1 MRGSEFAELTALIA
15 VADRRNFTRAAAD
28 LRVAPSTL
36 SQTIR
41 SLEERLGVPVLHR
54 TTRSVSVTAAGERLL
69 ARIRPAIEEL
79 DGATQALKD
88 FRNMPTGT
96 LRLNVSSI
104 PAHMI
109 LAPLLKDFL
118 NAYPAINVDVTV
130 DDSNSD
136 IVSGRFDAGM
146 RYGRR
151 IEKDMLLVQASAESR
166 IVAVASPSYLMA
178 HPLPKTPQDLQHHP
192 CILFRLGNQ
201 QMLAWEFAR
210 NRKRIEVAV
219 SGPLVVNDVDLMVR
233 AACDGIGVGYIVE
246 AYVADEIRDGRLIP
260 LLLDWSPLSRSY
272 YLYHASRRHL
282 SAPLRVFIEFL
293 TRRVQGPP
301 HQPA

>member
-1 MRGSEFAELTALIA
+1 MRGAEFAELTALIA
-15 VADRRNFTRAAAD
+15 VADRRSFSRAAAD

-41 SLEERLGVPVLHR
+41 SLEERLGVHLLHR

-69 ARIRPAIEEL
+69 TRIRPAIEEL

-88 FRNMPTGT
+88 FRNIPTGT
-96 LRLNVSSI
+96 LRLSVSSI
-104 PAHMI
+104 PAQMI

-118 NAYPAINVDVTV
+118 AAYPAIHVDVTV

-136 IVSGRFDAGM
+136 IVTGRFDAGI

-151 IEKDMLLVQASAESR
+151 IEKDMLLVQASSESR
-166 IVAVASPSYLMA
+166 VIAVAAPSYLA
-178 HPLPKTPQDLQHHP
+178 TRPLPKKPQDLQHHA

-246 AYVADEIRDGRLIP
+246 AYIADEIRNGQLVP
-260 LLLDWSPLSRSY
+260 LLVDWSPVSHSY

-282 SAPLRVFIEFL
+282 SAPLRMFIEFL
-293 TRRVQGPP
+293 TQRVQSTPS
-301 HQPA
+301 QPN